1 MFVTGTSAGSGRG
14 SDYATVGYDAATG
27 AQLWASRYSGPGNGE
42 NNAVR

>member
-1 MFVTGTSAGSGRG
+1 MFVTGTSVGSGG